1 VILDYKTRAK
11 DLQYSVKKE
20 AIQKFIGKE
29 NIFHQELKI
38 LLQLIYPDAYIE
50 ILQGANEK
58 GKDIVLQIKNSLSGY
73 DNWAFVVKAVEK
85 LDGKAS
91 GKTAEVATQVRQ
103 AFRTSAQLSDINEPV
118 VISKVYVVNTGT
130 ITEGSKKN
138 ILHEIDEHP
147 YKNNVDWV
155 DIKKLIE
162 WFTEYYPEF
171 FFSEELRVL
180 FRERMEKIERFLIED
195 KEIKDFIE
203 PNIKKFTKT
212 KKELIVS
219 SDEKNDLKR
228 IGEQIFGKKETFDS
242 FLKIVTVQQGKKI
255 ILTGDAGS
263 GKSVLVFKIVLSY
276 LNKFLLENANV
287 KATSTISLPICF
299 RAIDFKN
306 GLLDDFENAVDTYY
320 SLNKAN
326 KVSTII
332 IDGIDEISNDMRV
345 QIKAKVEAYVTLKGK
360 SINTVFTSR
369 TNFSVIDLF
378 EHYEH
383 YELMP
388 YETSQ
393 AILLIKKLAEQKNL
407 LITNLENSLREL
419 EGQIPFYPLA
429 LHLLVDV
436 VEKHKEIPA
445 SITELYNRYISMV
458 FGEYKVDTEI
468 DKLFEP
474 KIKKEFFSSFAY
486 EIFFK
491 FNRVKVST
499 EDFHLYVSKFCSMH
513 TFIEDTESFIDTI
526 KRTAII
532 KIEDDDVYFSHKSF
546 LDYFIAIYFKE
557 NKEDLEEEGNFDQL
571 FDLYNFIDLWEDVV
585 YFYFGLK
592 TKIGKQ
598 EYRKLIESIEK
609 VDNKF
614 ERYVNIFFT
623 GKLLQYAWLS
633 DPEFKKDSIT
643 KAMDISLEL
652 KNEFYETYKKVFNIE
667 VPKLLSSINMFHM
680 IGQCY
685 SSTFIRNEIKTLIDD
700 VANAESALDGHIF
713 FSTLYIL
720 HNSEVLGI
728 DYVNQALTQLLP
740 KIEKMQQLENT
751 ILLTIAIDIFK
762 TKKKLNTSDTLNNSI
777 NRLVHKQKKKYPE
790 TIRSLFTNKKNDFHK
805 LKETLSGNSRN

>member
-1 VILDYKTRAK
+1 MILDYKTRAR
-11 DLQYSVKKE
+11 DLPYAIKKE

-29 NIFHQELKI
+29 NIFHQELKT

-58 GKDIVLQIKNSLSGY
+58 GKDIVLRRKNSLTGY
-73 DNWAFVVKAVEK
+73 DNWAFVVKAIEK

-103 AFRTSAQLSDINEPV
+103 AFRTPAQLTDINEAV
-118 VISKVYVVNTGT
+118 TISKVYVVNTGS

-138 ILHEIDEHP
+138 ILDDIDERP
-147 YKNNVDWV
+147 YKNNVEWV
-155 DIKKLIE
+155 DLQTLIE
-162 WFTEYYPEF
+162 WFTEHYPEF

-180 FRERMEKIERFLIED
+180 FKERMGKIEKFLIED

-212 KKELIVS
+212 KQELIVS
-219 SDEKNDLKR
+219 GDEKNDLKR

-242 FLKIVTVQQGKKI
+242 FLKIVTIQHGKHI

-299 RAIDFKN
+299 RAIDLKN
-306 GLLDDFENAVDTYY
+306 GLLDNFEDAVETYY
-320 SLNKAN
+320 SFDKTN

-332 IDGIDEISNDMRV
+332 IDGIDEVSNEVRI
-345 QIKAKVEAYVTLKGK
+345 QIKSKVEAYVALKDK
-360 SINTVFTSR
+360 LINTVFTSR
-369 TNFSVIDLF
+369 TNFSVIDVF
-378 EHYEH
+378 ENYEH

-393 AILLIKKLAEQKNL
+393 AIILIKKLAEQKNL
-407 LITNLENSLREL
+407 LITDLENSLREL

-429 LHLLVDV
+429 LRLLVDV

-458 FGEYKVDTEI
+458 FGEYQVETEI

-474 KIKKEFFSSFAY
+474 KIKKEFFSSLAY
-486 EIFFK
+486 GVFFK
-491 FNRVKVST
+491 SNKVKISIEEFNT
-499 EDFHLYVSKFCSMH
+499 HVSKFCGMH
-513 TFIEDTESFIDTI
+513 SFIEDSESFIDTI

-532 KIEDDDVYFSHKSF
+532 KIEEDDVYFSHKSF
-546 LDYFIAIYFKE
+546 LDYFIALFFKE
-557 NKEDLEEEGNFDQL
+557 NKEDLEEEGSFDQL

-598 EYRKLIESIEK
+598 EYKKLMESIGK
-609 VDNKF
+609 VENKL
-614 ERYVNIFFT
+614 ERYVNTFFT

-633 DPEFKKDSIT
+633 DSEFKQDSIT
-643 KAMDISLEL
+643 KAMNISLEL
-652 KNEFYETYKKVFNIE
+652 KNEFYETYKRVFNIE

-680 IGQCY
+680 IGLCY
-685 SSTFIRNEIKTLIDD
+685 SSTFIRNEVKALIDTT
-700 VANAESALDGHIF
+700 ANSESAIDGNIF

-720 HNSEVLGI
+720 HNSAVLGTE
-728 DYVNQALTQLLP
+728 YVNDTLTLLLP
-740 KIEKMQQLENT
+740 KIEKMQLLENT

-762 TKKKLNTSDTLNNSI
+762 TKKKLHTSDTLNDSI
-777 NRLVHKQKKKYPE
+777 KRLVNKQKKRHPE

-805 LKETLSGNSRN
+805 LKETLSGN

>member
-1 VILDYKTRAK
+1 MILDYKTRAK
-11 DLQYSVKKE
+11 DLPYAIKKE
-20 AIQKFIGKE
+20 AIQKFIGRE
-29 NIFHQELKI
+29 NVFHQELKI

-58 GKDIVLQIKNSLSGY
+58 GKDIVLRRKNSLAGH
-73 DNWAFVVKAVEK
+73 DNWAFVVKAIEK

-103 AFRTSAQLSDINEPV
+103 AFRTPAQLTDINEPV
-118 VISKVYVVNTGT
+118 IISKVYVVNTGS

-138 ILHEIDEHP
+138 ILDDIDERP
-147 YKNNVDWV
+147 YKNNVEWV
-155 DIKKLIE
+155 DLQTLME
-162 WFTEYYPEF
+162 WFTEHYPEF

-180 FRERMEKIERFLIED
+180 FKERMGKIEKFLIED

-212 KKELIVS
+212 KQELIVS
-219 SDEKNDLKR
+219 GDEKNDLKR

-242 FLKIVTVQQGKKI
+242 FLKIVTIQHGKHI

-287 KATSTISLPICF
+287 KSTSTISLPICF
-299 RAIDFKN
+299 RAIDLKN
-306 GLLDDFENAVDTYY
+306 GLLDNFENAVETYY
-320 SLNKAN
+320 SFDKTN

-332 IDGIDEISNDMRV
+332 IDGIDEVSNEIRME
-345 QIKAKVEAYVTLKGK
+345 IKSKVEAYVALKDK
-360 SINTVFTSR
+360 LINTVFTSR
-369 TNFSVIDLF
+369 TNFSVIDIF
-378 EHYEH
+378 ENYEH

-393 AILLIKKLAEQKNL
+393 AIILIKKLAEQKNL
-407 LITNLENSLREL
+407 LITDLENSLREL

-429 LHLLVDV
+429 LRLLVDV

-458 FGEYKVDTEI
+458 FGEYQVETEI

-474 KIKKEFFSSFAY
+474 KIKKEFFSSLAY
-486 EIFFK
+486 EVFFK
-491 FNRVKVST
+491 SNKVKISI
-499 EDFHLYVSKFCSMH
+499 EDFNTHVSKFCSMH
-513 TFIEDTESFIDTI
+513 TFIEDSESFIDTI

-532 KIEDDDVYFSHKSF
+532 KIEEDDVYFSHKSF
-546 LDYFIAIYFKE
+546 LDYFIALFFKE
-557 NKEDLEEEGNFDQL
+557 NKEDLEEEGSFDQL

-598 EYRKLIESIEK
+598 EYKKLTESIGRVEGK
-609 VDNKF
+609 L
-614 ERYVNIFFT
+614 ERYVNTFFT

-633 DPEFKKDSIT
+633 DAEFKQDSIT
-643 KAMDISLEL
+643 KAMGISLEL
-652 KNEFYETYKKVFNIE
+652 KNEFYETYKRVFNIE
-667 VPKLLSSINMFHM
+667 VPKLLSSINMFHI
-680 IGQCY
+680 IGLCY
-685 SSTFIRNEIKTLIDD
+685 SSTFIRNEVKMLIDNT
-700 VANAESALDGHIF
+700 VNSESAVDGNIF

-720 HNSEVLGI
+720 HNSAVLGTE
-728 DYVNQALTQLLP
+728 YVNDTLTLLLP
-740 KIEKMQQLENT
+740 KIEKMQLLENT

-762 TKKKLNTSDTLNNSI
+762 TKKKLHTSDTLNDSI
-777 NRLVHKQKKKYPE
+777 KRLVNKQKKRHPE

-805 LKETLSGNSRN
+805 LKETLSGN